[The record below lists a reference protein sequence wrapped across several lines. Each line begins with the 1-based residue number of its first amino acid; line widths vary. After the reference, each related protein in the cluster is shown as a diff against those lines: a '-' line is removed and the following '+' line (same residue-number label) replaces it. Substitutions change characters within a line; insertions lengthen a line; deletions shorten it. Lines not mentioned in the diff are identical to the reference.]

1 MKASRP
7 MRRQRM
13 ADGNAS
19 RRARRIRTISLLILM
34 PLLLLFAATPAAAR
48 GGQQWFSAWMV
59 SHGAR
64 PTTPVLAAS
73 SVRMIL
79 RPTIS
84 GEAVRPVTEP
94 WANSLT
100 SNSSGNLE
108 IATQRERALRA

>member
-1 MKASRP
+1 
-7 MRRQRM
+7 
-13 ADGNAS
+13 
-19 RRARRIRTISLLILM
+19 IRTISLLILM

-84 GEAVRPVTEP
+84 GDAVRPVTEP
-94 WANSLT
+94 WANSHGRIHRPQTVPETWRLQ
-100 SNSSGNLE
+100 
-108 IATQRERALRA
+108 QRERALRA